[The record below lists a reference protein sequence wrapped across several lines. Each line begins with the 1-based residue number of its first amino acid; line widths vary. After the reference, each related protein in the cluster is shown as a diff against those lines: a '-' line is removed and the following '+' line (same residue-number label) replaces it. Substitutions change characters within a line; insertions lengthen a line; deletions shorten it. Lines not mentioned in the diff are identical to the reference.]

1 MGWFPAR
8 DKNNKVPPENLN
20 FPQAAKVEGN
30 VIRAMQWGT
39 GKNKNAGDRNRRSMG
54 KLLAENAI
62 AKGWLNG
69 KPIGKQK
76 RT

>member
-20 FPQAAKVEGN
+20 FPQAAKHDGN
-30 VIRAMQWGT
+30 IIRQRQFGVGQT
-39 GKNKNAGDRNRRSMG
+39 NSGDRNRRSMG
-54 KLLAENAI
+54 KLLAENAM

-69 KPIGKQK
+69 KPLNKKGGHK
-76 RT
+76 